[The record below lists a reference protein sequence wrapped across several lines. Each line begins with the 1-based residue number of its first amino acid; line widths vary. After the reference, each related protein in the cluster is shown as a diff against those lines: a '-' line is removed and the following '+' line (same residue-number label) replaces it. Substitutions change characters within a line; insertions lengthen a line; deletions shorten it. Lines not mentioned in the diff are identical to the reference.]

1 MVMTDRRPPRRH
13 GIEGMRQ
20 LARSHTREAVAA
32 LVDVVKNARRHPA
45 ARVLAARELLDR
57 GWSKAVQP
65 LGADG
70 DGMISIAV
78 WRAQMQDAARAFEL
92 SMLGATPEQGALP
105 AETLTPRDAIFELL
119 AEPPPP
125 TDESDG

>member
-1 MVMTDRRPPRRH
+1 M
-13 GIEGMRQ
+13 
-20 LARSHTREAVAA
+20 HTRQAVGA
-32 LVDVVKNARRHPA
+32 LVDVVNHAKRHPA

-57 GWSKAVQP
+57 GWGKAVQP

-125 TDESDG
+125 VESDG